1 MTEIRRVFTHV
12 EDIFHEFG
20 PPPAQPLRRGA
31 AAAIIKNPFAG
42 RFEADI
48 CAYMD
53 ELKPLGL
60 ELARRLLAALGVTP
74 AAVQGYGKAAIV
86 GASGEL
92 EHGALWH
99 VPGGYAMREVLGWQG
114 DTKPNPG
121 PGQQGSA
128 LAIVPSTKKVG
139 PPGAQI
145 DVPLT
150 HINASYVR
158 SHLDAIEVR
167 VPGAPAADELAFIL
181 AMSTGARVH
190 ERLGGLRVE
199 QIDRWDGQ
207 R

>member
-1 MTEIRRVFTHV
+1 MTEVRRMFTHV
-12 EDIFHEFG
+12 EGIFHEFG
-20 PPPAQPLRRGA
+20 PPRAQPLLRGA
-31 AAAIIKNPFAG
+31 AVAVIQNPFAG
-42 RFEADI
+42 RFEANLS
-48 CAYMD
+48 AYMD

-60 ELARRLLAALGVTP
+60 ELARRLLVALGVTP
-74 AAVQGYGKAAIV
+74 AAIQGYGKAAIV

-99 VPGGYAMREVLGWQG
+99 APGGYAMREVLGWQG
-114 DTKPNPG
+114 DPKPNAA
-121 PGQQGSA
+121 PGQQGNA

>member
-1 MTEIRRVFTHV
+1 
-12 EDIFHEFG
+12 
-20 PPPAQPLRRGA
+20 
-31 AAAIIKNPFAG
+31 
-42 RFEADI
+42 
-48 CAYMD
+48 
-53 ELKPLGL
+53 
-60 ELARRLLAALGVTP
+60 
-74 AAVQGYGKAAIV
+74 
-86 GASGEL
+86 
-92 EHGALWH
+92 
-99 VPGGYAMREVLGWQG
+99 MREVLGWRG
-114 DTKPNPG
+114 DTPPNPAS
-121 PGQQGSA
+121 GQQGNA

-139 PPGAQI
+139 PPGVSI

-181 AMSTGARVH
+181 AMSTGARIH

>member
-1 MTEIRRVFTHV
+1 MIEIRRMFTHV
-12 EDIFHEFG
+12 EGIFHEFG

-31 AAAIIKNPFAG
+31 AVAVITNPFAG
-42 RFEADI
+42 RFEAELA
-48 CAYMD
+48 AYMD

-60 ELARRLLAALGVTP
+60 ELAGRLLAALRIAP
-74 AAVQGYGKAAIV
+74 DAVQGYGKAAIV

-99 VPGGYAMREVLGWQG
+99 APGGYAMREALGWQA
-114 DTKPNPG
+114 DTKPNPA
-121 PGQQGSA
+121 PGQQGNA

-167 VPGAPAADELAFIL
+167 VPGAPAADELAYIL
-181 AMSTGARVH
+181 AMSTGPRVH